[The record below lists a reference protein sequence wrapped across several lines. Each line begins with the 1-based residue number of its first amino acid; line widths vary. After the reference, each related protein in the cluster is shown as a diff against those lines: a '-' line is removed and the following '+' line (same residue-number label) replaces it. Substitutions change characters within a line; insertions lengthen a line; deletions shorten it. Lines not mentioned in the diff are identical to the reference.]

1 MSREVDDR
9 AFTVSTLEETYG
21 ISLEIAYDIA
31 HTFLTDKADKA
42 FHLSFDDR
50 ISLSALGFQVKY
62 GKYTADKTVSPGLF
76 DIIGRRRISQWAAL
90 GDMDASKARWGFV
103 YRIYQLCPLFKSY
116 LEAYSRNAKK
126 QQDSTMTAKPSPNPS
141 ESLVL
146 TRLLNVSANDN
157 EAAIFIMKN
166 EPEIRNALN
175 VQTREQFEQYAMQ
188 QYPSDV
194 SKRSELI
201 VHLQDR
207 HFHEYV
213 AYAQQRYALTQQERP
228 PSSTDRTSKSPSPSH
243 KMHGPGSAVS
253 KTASNGSIC
262 HTALK
267 HTSLT
272 PGCKHPTPHPVDP
285 GTVEVLADTAED
297 EGVANGYVIP
307 TMGEILNL
315 SQGSEPAHL
324 NQSEEEEPSKQS
336 NADVS
341 LTTFTPILHPPSMW
355 TRGELKE
362 FTENLA
368 DTKDA
373 VVQIGCGEVITIRVP
388 AYPSGTSIVWEFATE
403 DLDIG
408 FGLFFE
414 WASMKSKDSVLQNTM
429 ATTTSN
435 EEPGEKFTVL
445 NTMANLNMGNRETGQ
460 NYFSVT
466 DKSEQPGQIK
476 KEVY

>member
-1 MSREVDDR
+1 M
-9 AFTVSTLEETYG
+9 TV
-21 ISLEIAYDIA
+21 IDN
-31 HTFLTDKADKA
+31 
-42 FHLSFDDR
+42 
-50 ISLSALGFQVKY
+50 
-62 GKYTADKTVSPGLF
+62 
-76 DIIGRRRISQWAAL
+76 SQWAAL
-90 GDMDASKARWGFV
+90 GDMDASKARWEFV

-146 TRLLNVSANDN
+146 TRLPNVSATDN

-188 QYPSDV
+188 QYPSDA

-213 AYAQQRYALTQQERP
+213 AYVQQRYALTQQERP

-243 KMHGPGSAVS
+243 KMHGPGSAVP

-262 HTALK
+262 HTALE
-267 HTSLT
+267 HTSPT
-272 PGCKHPTPHPVDP
+272 PGCNHPTPHPVDP

-336 NADVS
+336 DADVS
-341 LTTFTPILHPPSMW
+341 LTTFTPILRPPSMW

-388 AYPSGTSIVWEFATE
+388 AYPSGTSIVWEFAT
-403 DLDIG
+403 DDFDIG

-414 WASMKSKDSVLQNTM
+414 WASMESEDSVLQNTT

-435 EEPGEKFTVL
+435 EEPALSSCNASATAVVP
-445 NTMANLNMGNRETGQ
+445 
-460 NYFSVT
+460 S
-466 DKSEQPGQIK
+466 QPLVDEIIPVYRRNCHQ
-476 KEVY
+476 EVYCGSHAYPGSGTYLFKFDNSYSLWRSKTLYYRVYYTC